1 MSGLDII
8 AIVAILAML
17 AYSFHMLYKAIKE
30 D

>member
-17 AYSFHMLYKAIKE
+17 AYSFQMLYKAIKE